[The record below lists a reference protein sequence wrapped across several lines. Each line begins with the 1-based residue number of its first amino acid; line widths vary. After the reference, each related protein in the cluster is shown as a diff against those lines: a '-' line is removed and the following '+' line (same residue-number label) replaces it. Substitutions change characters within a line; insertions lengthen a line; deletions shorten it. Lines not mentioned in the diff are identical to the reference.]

1 MYINQQR
8 SGYGAINFEYSG
20 RNIYKNYSDKYTK
33 YIFEIK
39 SITLHSRY
47 VDDIPI
53 VHDPLKFDPEIINS
67 NTNQVHNNI
76 IFSGTYEDDGQ
87 INVLDL
93 LLIWNEP
100 NIHIDIYR
108 KPTSIDITINFFS
121 NRPTEHKMAAY
132 RYYITRMQSLPV
144 SLVRKQKEWIAI

>member
-8 SGYGAINFEYSG
+8 SGYGSINFEYSG
-20 RNIYKNYSDKYTK
+20 RNIFKFYADKYIK
-33 YIFEIK
+33 YLFEIK
-39 SITLHSRY
+39 NITLCACY

-53 VHDPLKFDPEIINS
+53 IHDPQKIDPELTTA

-76 IFSGTYEDDGQ
+76 MFSGTYGDDEQ

-93 LLIWNEP
+93 LLIWKEP

-108 KPTSIDITINFFS
+108 KPTSIDTTINFFS
-121 NRPTEHKMAAY
+121 NHPTEHKMAAY
-132 RYYITRMQSLPV
+132 RYYITRVNSLPF
-144 SLVRKQKEWIAI
+144 SLARK